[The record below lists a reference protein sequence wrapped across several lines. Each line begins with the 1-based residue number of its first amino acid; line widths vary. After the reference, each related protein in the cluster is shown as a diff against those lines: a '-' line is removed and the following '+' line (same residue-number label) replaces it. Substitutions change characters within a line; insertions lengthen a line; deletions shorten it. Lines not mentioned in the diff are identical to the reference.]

1 MRTTMTFRH
10 FFIIIFSGILLLQGP
25 SLYGQALISK
35 KVPTLNFTTGT
46 IFDQLQETIW
56 VASDV
61 KKNAD
66 LYVVFNNNRYGRK
79 VVPRGTPVTYPS
91 EVYPIKF
98 VQEGRFP
105 NSGIF
110 IVPSREKVLYY
121 SFYFLNQYYLL
132 ISPGYNQIEPLLKL
146 EIPDY
151 LTDGYVLQLVY

>member
-1 MRTTMTFRH
+1 MTFRH
-10 FFIIIFSGILLLQGP
+10 FFIIIFSGILLLQSP
-25 SLYGQALISK
+25 SLYSQALISK

-61 KKNAD
+61 KKNTD

-79 VVPRGTPVTYPS
+79 VVPRGTPVSYPS